1 MQLNACRGAD
11 HGADPAGHCEGDHS
25 DCAAYDKS
33 SCEAEST
40 ALGCTWVLDGDDPP
54 DCIVADWALRETEN
68 GGRASGDCSAMCL
81 ADTGG
86 GDPTNC
92 DEFEANVAAQ
102 DEWCTELCP
111 ACALAAWRGEFCE
124 DAPAG
129 SCNDATKTTPEGC
142 AGLYDHDGDAAT
154 DEIDRVWTADG
165 SHGERGCFADYIR
178 VYV

>member
-33 SCEAEST
+33 SCEAESN
-40 ALGCTWVLDGDDPP
+40 ALGCTWVLDGDD
-54 DCIVADWALRETEN
+54 
-68 GGRASGDCSAMCL
+68 
-81 ADTGG
+81 
-86 GDPTNC
+86 
-92 DEFEANVAAQ
+92 
-102 DEWCTELCP
+102 
-111 ACALAAWRGEFCE
+111 
-124 DAPAG
+124 PAG